1 MKSYSMLVMVEK
13 SNNYLPVG
21 TLEELKQK
29 GHLSVP
35 AQGHNI
41 VVFYHEGEVHALD
54 NRCPHMGFPLSRG
67 STRDGILTCDW
78 HHARFDIKTGG
89 CFDLWA
95 DDVPVFAVDVID
107 GKIFAR
113 TDESSKRKDESRAY
127 HLVRLNDAMQQN
139 IPL

>member
-1 MKSYSMLVMVEK
+1 MKTYSLRVMVEK
-13 SNNYLPVG
+13 PNNYLPTG

-29 GHLSVP
+29 GYPSVP

-41 VVFYHEGEVHALD
+41 VVFYHGGQVHALD

-67 STRDGILTCDW
+67 STKDGILTCDW

-95 DDVPVFAVDVID
+95 DDVPIFAVDVID
-107 GKIFAR
+107 DKIFVHIDPISR
-113 TDESSKRKDESRAY
+113 SKDRSRAY
-127 HLVRLNDAMQQN
+127 HLRRLNDAMK
-139 IPL
+139 